1 MLKSSFQHPEPTNT
15 VPLNFISKLDIQST
29 KSSSVGQYWELL
41 GPGNWFSASRMQ
53 AAPMYITLLLCL
65 ESTEESFH
73 TTKPACSVRWCYMCT
88 DTCWTCVQPCDMSG
102 THLDQLSIPKNPY
115 FDTLGIS
122 VAQMVQKLEHD
133 LFLTNFM
140 CMTHVRHMNSHV
152 TGV

>member
-1 MLKSSFQHPEPTNT
+1 
-15 VPLNFISKLDIQST
+15 
-29 KSSSVGQYWELL
+29 
-41 GPGNWFSASRMQ
+41 
-53 AAPMYITLLLCL
+53 
-65 ESTEESFH
+65 
-73 TTKPACSVRWCYMCT
+73 MCP
-88 DTCWTCVQPCDMSG
+88 DMCWTCVQPRDMYG

-140 CMTHVRHMNSHV
+140 CMTRVRHVNSYV